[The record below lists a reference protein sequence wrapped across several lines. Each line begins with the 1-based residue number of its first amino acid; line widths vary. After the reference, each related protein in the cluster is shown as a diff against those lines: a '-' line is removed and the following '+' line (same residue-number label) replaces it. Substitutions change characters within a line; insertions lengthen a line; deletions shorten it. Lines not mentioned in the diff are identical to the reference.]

1 MIRRPPRSTRT
12 DTLFP
17 YTTLFRSNAGIDQG
31 RFTDDK
37 LLDLNM
43 AWHRLD
49 PWPDSVEGLNLL
61 RARFLIAPLSNG
73 NISLLTNMAKRAGLH
88 WDCILGAE
96 VVRCYKPDQP
106 CYLDTADVLGLQQPD
121 DRQSEV

>member
-1 MIRRPPRSTRT
+1 MERVRSGE
-12 DTLFP
+12 
-17 YTTLFRSNAGIDQG
+17 RSFVRLDVLHLENLRDSLRNAGIDQG

-73 NISLLTNMAKRAGLH
+73 NISLLTNMAKRAGLP
-88 WDCILGAE
+88 WDCILEIGRASCRE
-96 VVRCYKPDQP
+96 RVCHAV
-106 CYLDTADVLGLQQPD
+106 
-121 DRQSEV
+121 